1 MSFPGVISQLY
12 YYYIN
17 NGVEEYLIISFCFC
31 YRIKDKKIYP
41 LKFAIELYRKYE
53 CLLFQFHLAISLNS
67 IGSNFGCCL
76 KCNLQIGDIINFSYL
91 HHAAVGEVRSLR
103 LNIVS
108 IQYDGHEILLACVLL
123 ICRLKIF
130 FRVSIFFVSTNTR
143 MMNTT
148 KFIIAKYL
156 RSVSSTITS
165 SNVTTSFGKMLKNNI
180 LQSILYISC
189 YKDL

>member
-1 MSFPGVISQLY
+1 MLWLY
-12 YYYIN
+12 HIFFVNHFIQVSYANYTTTNIKD
-17 NGVEEYLIISFCFC
+17 GVEEYLIISFCFC

-41 LKFAIELYRKYE
+41 LKFAIELDRKYE

-130 FRVSIFFVSTNTR
+130 FRVSIFFDRYSDVEYNKIR
-143 MMNTT
+143 N
-148 KFIIAKYL
+148 
-156 RSVSSTITS
+156 R
-165 SNVTTSFGKMLKNNI
+165 
-180 LQSILYISC
+180 
-189 YKDL
+189 

>member
-1 MSFPGVISQLY
+1 M
-12 YYYIN
+12 
-17 NGVEEYLIISFCFC
+17 EEFLIISFCFC

-41 LKFAIELYRKYE
+41 LKFSIELDRK
-53 CLLFQFHLAISLNS
+53 CKFLLFQFQLAISLNS
-67 IGSNFGCCL
+67 IRSIFCCCL

-130 FRVSIFFVSTNTR
+130 FRVSIFFVLTNTQ
-143 MMNTT
+143 MMSTT
-148 KFIIAKYL
+148 KFIIYEYL
-156 RSVSSTITS
+156 
-165 SNVTTSFGKMLKNNI
+165 
-180 LQSILYISC
+180 
-189 YKDL
+189 

>member
-1 MSFPGVISQLY
+1 M
-12 YYYIN
+12 
-17 NGVEEYLIISFCFC
+17 FC
-31 YRIKDKKIYP
+31 
-41 LKFAIELYRKYE
+41 
-53 CLLFQFHLAISLNS
+53 
-67 IGSNFGCCL
+67 CCL
-76 KCNLQIGDIINFSYL
+76 KYNLQIGDFINFSYL

-156 RSVSSTITS
+156 RSVSSTITLLRHHS
-165 SNVTTSFGKMLKNNI
+165 VKCLKTIFFSQYDIFPAIKICGFSGN
-180 LQSILYISC
+180 LLFW
-189 YKDL
+189 

>member
-1 MSFPGVISQLY
+1 M
-12 YYYIN
+12 
-17 NGVEEYLIISFCFC
+17 EEYLIISFCFC

-53 CLLFQFHLAISLNS
+53 CLLFQFHLAISLSS
-67 IGSNFGCCL
+67 IGSIFCCCL

-91 HHAAVGEVRSLR
+91 HHAAVGEIRSLR

-156 RSVSSTITS
+156 RSVSSTITFIS
-165 SNVTTSFGKMLKNNI
+165 LNVTTSFGKMLEKNI
-180 LQSILYISC
+180 HQSILYISC
-189 YKDL
+189 YKDLWHFGQPFILVESMT

>member
-1 MSFPGVISQLY
+1 M
-12 YYYIN
+12 
-17 NGVEEYLIISFCFC
+17 EEYLIISFCFC

-41 LKFAIELYRKYE
+41 LKFSIELDRKYE

-67 IGSNFGCCL
+67 VASIFCSCL

-130 FRVSIFFVSTNTR
+130 FRVSIFFVLTNTQ
-143 MMNTT
+143 MMSIA
-148 KFIIAKYL
+148 KFIISKYL
-156 RSVSSTITS
+156 QSESTTITS
-165 SNVTTSFGKMLKNNI
+165 SL
-180 LQSILYISC
+180 
-189 YKDL
+189 

>member
-1 MSFPGVISQLY
+1 M
-12 YYYIN
+12 
-17 NGVEEYLIISFCFC
+17 
-31 YRIKDKKIYP
+31 
-41 LKFAIELYRKYE
+41 
-53 CLLFQFHLAISLNS
+53 
-67 IGSNFGCCL
+67 
-76 KCNLQIGDIINFSYL
+76 
-91 HHAAVGEVRSLR
+91 GEVRSLR

-156 RSVSSTITS
+156 RSVSSTITLHLIKIRYIS
-165 SNVTTSFGKMLKNNI
+165 LNVTTSFSKMLKYNI

-189 YKDL
+189 YKDLWLFGQPFILVESMT